1 MNRHAAILDGL
12 GGRQYLANVLGLE
25 VETVKK
31 WYARG
36 IPARHW
42 HRILALS
49 PELTA
54 DYLDRT
60 KPRGVQSRLNGRRR
74 K

>member
-1 MNRHAAILDGL
+1 MNRHAAILDEL
-12 GGRQYLANVLGLE
+12 GGRLTVANLLGLSDE
-25 VETVKK
+25 AVKK
-31 WYARG
+31 WYVRG

-42 HRILALS
+42 HRVLALS

-54 DYLDRT
+54 DYLSRT
-60 KPRGVQSRLNGRRR
+60 KPVGVQSRKNGRRR